1 MKKLFIVFGFSLF
14 GAFVFSSC
22 GDTGSTCT
30 ECKNDATDEDL
41 YVGSYTGKVTV
52 NVEIDGVGKVPIDLS
67 TAFTVTNPTANDDKV
82 SISSTTLD
90 NNSLVLEGTLDASDC
105 KKVTISNIVLDTLE
119 ITNTPSQLAG
129 GLIKNY
135 KPLYIVDF
143 KGSGSGTLDCEA
155 KNLKITINVAE
166 GTIDSPNLVLDG
178 LSIDTTSLD
187 VNVTK

>member
-1 MKKLFIVFGFSLF
+1 MKKLFIVFSFSLF

-22 GDTGSTCT
+22 GDDETCID
-30 ECKNDATDEDL
+30 CKNDSTDEDL
-41 YVGSYTGKVTV
+41 YVGNYTGKVTV

-67 TAFTVTNPTANDDKV
+67 TTFSVTNPTAGDKKV

-90 NNSLVLEGTLDASDC
+90 NNVLVLEGTIDASDC

-135 KPLYIVDF
+135 KPLYLVDF
-143 KGSGSGTLDCEA
+143 RGSGTGVLDCEA
-155 KNLKITINVAE
+155 KNLKITINVDE
-166 GTIDSPNLVLDG
+166 GTIDSPNVVLDG
-178 LSIDTTSLD
+178 LSVDTTSLD
-187 VNVTK
+187 VNVSK